1 MTDEPRHD
9 QTTADEALGPQEKAD
24 AVNPNV
30 GEGTPATA
38 PERPVPETLIE
49 KTRRLLRRH

>member
-9 QTTADEALGPQEKAD
+9 QTTSSEALGPEEVAE
-24 AVNPNV
+24 AHNPNV